1 MKEKIKHVGIV
12 AALTILIVAICS
24 GISWIALC
32 GIIKLITMCFGWE
45 FSWAISTGIWL
56 ILLILQSIF
65 NVTVKKD

>member
-1 MKEKIKHVGIV
+1 MKEKIKHGGIV

-24 GISWIALC
+24 GISWIVLC

-56 ILLILQSIF
+56 ILLILRSIF